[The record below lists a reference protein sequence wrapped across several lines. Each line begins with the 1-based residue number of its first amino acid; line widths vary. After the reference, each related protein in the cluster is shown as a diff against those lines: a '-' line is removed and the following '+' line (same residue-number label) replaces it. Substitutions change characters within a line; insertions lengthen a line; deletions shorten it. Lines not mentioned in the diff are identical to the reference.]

1 MTAAERVAESGLTE
15 SVAGAEAQLQCCL
28 GVANQSV
35 KKTQPERKG
44 YESMRATIALFVVGL
59 LSTFLLGCTA
69 PGRAYDDAKVALIKK
84 DVTTEADLL
93 GWFGPA
99 STRAMAPDGTKMLSW
114 KFPRGQ
120 GRGTGA
126 SGRLE
131 VKLDT
136 DGKVTAYSASAGAK

>member
-1 MTAAERVAESGLTE
+1 M
-15 SVAGAEAQLQCCL
+15 
-28 GVANQSV
+28 N
-35 KKTQPERKG
+35 
-44 YESMRATIALFVVGL
+44 ATIALFIVGL
-59 LSTFLLGCTA
+59 LSACLLGCVA
-69 PGRAYDDAKVALIKK
+69 PGRIYDDGKVALIKQ

-93 GWFGPA
+93 DWFGPA

-114 KFPRGQ
+114 KFPREK
-120 GRGTGA
+120 GRGTGS